1 MNFRK
6 MVENCTQNRIIIN
19 RKITITITMLSSKIK
34 ISGLLITALMNLKC
48 IDFEMY
54 NCIF

>member
-1 MNFRK
+1 
-6 MVENCTQNRIIIN
+6 
-19 RKITITITMLSSKIK
+19 MLSSKIK

-54 NCIF
+54 NCIFCKQQALKCSV